1 MISEVQGMV
10 MELRRVTLLWEE
22 LWLGTLSQHHADVQR
37 RLNQLEAEIRKVN
50 TNQGLLRQDKNAII
64 REKHRTILKP
74 VSRVWIVVEAWA
86 SRELLVSEVFTVQA
100 FKYGTL

>member
-74 VSRVWIVVEAWA
+74 VSRVWIVVEA
-86 SRELLVSEVFTVQA
+86 
-100 FKYGTL
+100 